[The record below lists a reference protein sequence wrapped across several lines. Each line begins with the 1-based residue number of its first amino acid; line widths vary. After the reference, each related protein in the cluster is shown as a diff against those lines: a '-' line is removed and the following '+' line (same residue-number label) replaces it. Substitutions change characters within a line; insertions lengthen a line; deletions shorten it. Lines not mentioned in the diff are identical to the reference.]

1 MWIRRRR
8 EMDAR
13 FLARALGLTIGA
25 SSLLSAVA
33 CSQDESL
40 GRDENA
46 ASRGMAGGAGTS
58 STDPNCDTIECF
70 RALECVEYCGGPIV
84 QSSCCPC
91 PSGLLDELV
100 DCPSGGGGTTGSGGT
115 TSSGGFSGDPNV
127 PRGGEGGYATG
138 GAPGG
143 EAGAPGSVEPD
154 LNQLHVSCVD
164 GACPD
169 GSGLTALEYYG
180 FDGSTLFCSCEIPCD
195 MSADN
200 CPATTVCVT
209 ISDGPGEVCD
219 RAQ

>member
-1 MWIRRRR
+1 
-8 EMDAR
+8 MDAK
-13 FLARALGLTIGA
+13 FLARTLGLTIGA
-25 SSLLSAVA
+25 SSMLWAFA

-40 GRDENA
+40 GRDQNA
-46 ASRGMAGGAGTS
+46 ASRGMAGGAGTTS
-58 STDPNCDTIECF
+58 TSTDPNCETIECF
-70 RALECVEYCGGPIV
+70 RAVECVERCGGPVV

-100 DCPSGGGGTTGSGGT
+100 DCPSTGSGGT
-115 TSSGGFSGDPNV
+115 TSSGGNTGSGGFSGDVNV
-127 PRGGEGGYATG
+127 PQGGEGGYAMG

-143 EAGAPGSVEPD
+143 EAGAPSTGEPD

-164 GACPD
+164 GGCPA

-195 MSADN
+195 MNADD
-200 CPATTVCVT
+200 CPATTICVT

-219 RAQ
+219 LQ